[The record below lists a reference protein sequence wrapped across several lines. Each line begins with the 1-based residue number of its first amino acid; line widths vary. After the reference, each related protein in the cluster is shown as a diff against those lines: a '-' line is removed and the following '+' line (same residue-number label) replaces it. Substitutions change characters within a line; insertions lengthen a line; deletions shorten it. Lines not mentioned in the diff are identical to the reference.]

1 MGVFSC
7 TPDPEVDFDFDL
19 VLDLG
24 EGEEGIL
31 VDLIWSFDLVDLAIT
46 FELTFGLGLSFG
58 LVSGLALVLESD
70 LTVVVIVVLFDL
82 VVWVFTGVRSS
93 GSIFISESVGDRGN
107 LIPIASTIS
116 ITTTTRPSTMNK

>member
-7 TPDPEVDFDFDL
+7 TPNAEDDVDFDL

-31 VDLIWSFDLVDLAIT
+31 VDLIWSFDLVDLATT
-46 FELTFGLGLSFG
+46 FFVLGLGFVLIFVFG
-58 LVSGLALVLESD
+58 MD
-70 LTVVVIVVLFDL
+70 LTAVVVVILFDL

-93 GSIFISESVGDRGN
+93 GSISISIPESAGEEGI

-116 ITTTTRPSTMNK
+116 HNQPRDHQQ